1 MLGKTVMT
9 VQLLCTRYRPLI
21 RWVWLGAI
29 FSMVVAQPVPTN
41 RAAELP
47 PSSLSP
53 ADETGSFR
61 EWQLLEA
68 RTGRPVSLEEWF
80 DSLASW
86 DVIYLGE
93 EHYNRFHVEAALR
106 ILEALIAKG
115 RKPVLAV
122 EMFGW
127 DGQAGLDRYLA
138 EANMTK
144 SEFLEEVR
152 WRQNWGGAYE
162 VYEPLIAFA
171 REHRLPVRALNP
183 PLSLVRRVAKQG
195 LAGVRTDPEMA
206 RWGMAQEEIVD
217 DAAYREKIV
226 RQLRLCHGG
235 GSDADYQGMYQAS
248 MFRDEAM
255 AKTIAEALRT
265 FRIGPGSSMGPIL
278 SYTGGGHIQYR
289 LPVPKRVT
297 RRISEGVRQLTVYLS
312 SFHADRRD
320 EIQELLKDGIAD
332 YIWLT
337 PMGSQGPPRRCR

>member
-1 MLGKTVMT
+1 MLGKTAMT
-9 VQLLCTRYRPLI
+9 VQPFCMRCHPFV
-21 RWVWLGAI
+21 RWLWLGAI
-29 FSMVVAQPVPTN
+29 FSIAVAQPVPAN
-41 RAAELP
+41 SAAEFP
-47 PSSLSP
+47 PSSSLP
-53 ADETGSFR
+53 ADKTGSFR

-68 RTGRPVSLEEWF
+68 RTGRAVSLEEWF

-93 EHYNRFHVEAALR
+93 EHHNRFHVEAALR
-106 ILEALIAKG
+106 VLEALIAKG
-115 RKPVLAV
+115 RKPVLAI

-138 EANMTK
+138 ESNMTK
-144 SEFLEEVR
+144 SEFLEAVR

-162 VYEPLIAFA
+162 DYEPLITFA
-171 REHRLPVRALNP
+171 REHQLPVRALNP
-183 PLSLVRRVAKQG
+183 PRSLVRQVAKHG

-226 RQLRLCHGG
+226 RQLRLCHEG
-235 GSDADYQGMYQAS
+235 GSDAAYQGMYEAS

-255 AKTIAEALRT
+255 AKTIVEALRT
-265 FRIGPGSSMGPIL
+265 FRIGPGSPMGPIL
-278 SYTGGGHIQYR
+278 SYTGGGHIQYQ
-289 LPVPKRVT
+289 LPVPKRVM
-297 RRISEGVRQLTVYLS
+297 RRVSEGVRQLTVYLS
-312 SFHADRRD
+312 SFHADHRD

-337 PMGSQGPPRRCR
+337 PMGLQGPPRRCR